1 VALTAIMPAS
11 FDKARMPDDL
21 ATVIAYLRSVKP
33 FRNEVRNPSI
43 GFRSPASPITT
54 RRPASPKA

>member
-11 FDKARMPDDL
+11 FDRALLPDDL
-21 ATVIAYLRSVKP
+21 AAVIAYLRSVKP
-33 FRNEVRNPSI
+33 VRNEVRNPSI
-43 GFRSPASPITT
+43 GFRSPASPITM